1 MSKDN
6 VLAQSAQK
14 RPQNCGT
21 GFCSCIECVMEAAQK
36 PVGRADHSSL
46 AMKKFTRDD
55 TEHGPHY
62 YLASEVDA
70 ALAQPPLPVQEPDE
84 LTIAYMN
91 GLYDG
96 KKKRP
101 WVGLTEEEIE
111 HLLETRVGTPSLRYP
126 IGKSDWMQFA
136 RAIEAKL
143 KEKNFG

>member
-84 LTIAYMN
+84 LTIAYMS

-101 WVGLTEEEIE
+101 WVGLT
-111 HLLETRVGTPSLRYP
+111 HQET
-126 IGKSDWMQFA
+126 KDCMQA
-136 RAIEAKL
+136 WDGNDAYVLCRAIEAKL
-143 KEKNFG
+143 KEKNT